1 MQIVIFLRLSHLASS
16 GLRVAQQGQ
25 LPFSYA
31 RQGQC
36 NVPVVADLNPP
47 HDFHVRGWWPC
58 SGVGVYCRVLLSL
71 FREHDRRYINHR
83 PRAAL
88 LAPLCGATLASCQL
102 MCFATVPAP
111 TP

>member
-1 MQIVIFLRLSHLASS
+1 MRIVIFLRLSHGTSS

-58 SGVGVYCRVLLSL
+58 SGVDMYCRVLLSL
-71 FREHDRRYINHR
+71 VSVHDRRYISDG
-83 PRAAL
+83 PRRSSSCPIVRRHTCL
-88 LAPLCGATLASCQL
+88 LPGSVLG
-102 MCFATVPAP
+102 TVAAP